1 MCDLAASVWEQLR
14 RAGVVTINSSLVT
27 GDPDQHMESLGVVAI
42 INSSLVTEGGGV
54 PLKQIKGAGRGAER
68 LSTEELGT
76 LEERDCWAVGG
87 RRT

>member
-1 MCDLAASVWEQLR
+1 MRMKISLSPSTAVLSQVIL
-14 RAGVVTINSSLVT
+14 IN
-27 GDPDQHMESLGVVAI
+27 MESLGVVAI

-76 LEERDCWAVGG
+76 LEERDRRAVGG

>member
-1 MCDLAASVWEQLR
+1 MESL
-14 RAGVVTINSSLVT
+14 GVVTINSSLVT

-54 PLKQIKGAGRGAER
+54 PLKQIKGAER

-76 LEERDCWAVGG
+76 LEERVWAV
-87 RRT
+87 

>member
-27 GDPDQHMESLGVVAI
+27 DQHMESLGVVAI